1 MGTVLKLFTANI
13 WFFAI
18 YEKDID
24 AIKVF
29 IEHEF
34 DINTLDDYGNT
45 ALITI
50 LNKNN
55 DTDNE
60 IAKLLIYNEANIN
73 VKNNDNI
80 TALIMA
86 SRNCNTEIVRLL
98 LENELDDINNKGNG
112 RTALE
117 WALDKKDNYEI
128 IKLLLDA
135 GANSRN
141 ELLYTKKYDEYLR
154 EYKLNILKLIKN

>member
-1 MGTVLKLFTANI
+1 MRTVLKLFTANI

-18 YEKDID
+18 YEKDIN

-29 IEHEF
+29 IEHKF

-55 DTDNE
+55 DTDNK
-60 IAKLLIYNEANIN
+60 IAKLLIYNGANLD
-73 VKNNDNI
+73 VKNNDCN

-98 LENELDDINNKGNG
+98 LEGELDDINNKGDG

-117 WALDKKDNYEI
+117 WALDKKNNYEI
-128 IKLLLDA
+128 VKLLLDS

-141 ELLYTKKYDEYLR
+141 EIRYHKEYENYIR
-154 EYKLNILKLIKN
+154 EYKLNILRLIKN